1 MVGDGGALGA
11 GLCRGAATAIDR
23 QTTECVGGTAST
35 MGLPS
40 HEAEYATKT
49 TREHED
55 GNRPLSRYHLPKEHY
70 LGLLYTPK
78 ATINRSPQ
86 GTRASRLRIAR
97 VRRRPRLLLSVMS
110 RPYRGR
116 LLWMPAQNR
125 IVSQK
130 RRYNSPYLL
139 FSAHLFGEM
148 EYFLYLCTRII
159 IKLANLQIFK
169 LLKYETSLFALPARG
184 NETSVG

>member
-11 GLCRGAATAIDR
+11 GLCGGAATAIDR

-78 ATINRSPQ
+78 ATINCSFFPILLPIIWLY
-86 GTRASRLRIAR
+86 AKNRLPL
-97 VRRRPRLLLSVMS
+97 RRKN
-110 RPYRGR
+110 Y
-116 LLWMPAQNR
+116 
-125 IVSQK
+125 
-130 RRYNSPYLL
+130 
-139 FSAHLFGEM
+139 
-148 EYFLYLCTRII
+148 
-159 IKLANLQIFK
+159 
-169 LLKYETSLFALPARG
+169 
-184 NETSVG
+184 